1 MRRVVIRANGLRRL
15 VFFMTLG
22 YPVALHIAVI
32 HGHTQ
37 AAVWMLF
44 VLAVCRS
51 LLVFT
56 SSPYATTHLMAPAVA
71 LIALVS
77 LALSDTAALYLPPV
91 LIAAA
96 LFQLFAHTLLP
107 GEEPLLCR
115 FARHV
120 DGVEDERRLGYA
132 RTLTWFWTFFFAA
145 MLVEAVLLALFAPIE
160 IWSLFTNF
168 INYILIAALL
178 LLQIIYRSFH
188 LGRLPTLQSLRRA
201 VDLAALHQRTRN

>member
-1 MRRVVIRANGLRRL
+1 
-15 VFFMTLG
+15 MTLG

-32 HGHTQ
+32 HGYTK

-44 VLAVCRS
+44 GLAVCRS

-56 SSPYATTHLMAPAVA
+56 SAPYATTHLIAPAVA
-71 LIALVS
+71 MIAMAS
-77 LALSDTAALYLPPV
+77 LAVGDTAALYLPPV
-91 LIAAA
+91 LIATA

-115 FARHV
+115 FARHL

-168 INYILIAALL
+168 VNYIVIAGLL
-178 LLQIIYRSFH
+178 LLQLIYRSFH
-188 LGRLPTLQSLRRA
+188 LRRLPNLQSLRRA
-201 VDLAALHQRTRN
+201 LELTVPHQRTRN

>member
-1 MRRVVIRANGLRRL
+1 MIRANGLQRL
-15 VFFMTLG
+15 VFSMTLG
-22 YPVALHIAVI
+22 YPVSLHIAVI
-32 HGHTQ
+32 HGYTQ

-51 LLVFT
+51 LLVFI
-56 SSPYATTHLMAPAVA
+56 SSPYTTSHLMAPAVA
-71 LIALVS
+71 LIALAS
-77 LALSDTAALYLPPV
+77 LAAGDTAALYLPPI

-96 LFQLFAHTLLP
+96 LFQLFANTLLP

-115 FARHV
+115 CARHV

-132 RTLTWFWTFFFAA
+132 RTLTWFWACFFAA

-168 INYILIAALL
+168 INYVLIAGLL
-178 LLQIIYRSFH
+178 LLQVIYRSFH
-188 LGRLPTLQSLRRA
+188 LGRLPSLQSLRRA
-201 VDLAALHQRTRN
+201 RDLAALNKSKRT